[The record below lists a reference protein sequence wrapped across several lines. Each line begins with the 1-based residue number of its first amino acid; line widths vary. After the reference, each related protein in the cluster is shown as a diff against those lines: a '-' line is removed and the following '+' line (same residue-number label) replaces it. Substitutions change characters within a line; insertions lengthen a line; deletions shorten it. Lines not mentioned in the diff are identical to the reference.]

1 MPALRSL
8 MQDDWPLVLPRIIDH
23 AARWHG
29 GRAVVTSGA
38 GGAPAA
44 RHTYAEIRE
53 RAALCALM
61 LRRLGVRPGDRVGTL
76 ATNSHR
82 HLEAWYGIAG
92 AGAVCHTL
100 NPRLFERDL
109 EYIINHAGDV
119 VILADPAFL
128 PLLAALAPR
137 LRTVRAVV
145 ALAAEGAAAAG
156 GAGGVPLPGGRA
168 APRRAVLCYE
178 ALLAAERP
186 GLPSFA
192 WHPCRETD
200 AAGLCYTRSVG
211 AFFI

>member
-29 GRAVVTSGA
+29 GRAVVTSGV

-53 RAALCALM
+53 RAALCALA

-76 ATNSHR
+76 AMNSHR

-100 NPRLFERDL
+100 NPRLFEKDL
-109 EYIINHAGDV
+109 EYIISHAGDV

-137 LRTVRAVV
+137 LRAVRAVV
-145 ALAAEGAAAAG
+145 VRADERAAAAAAG
-156 GAGGVPLPGGRA
+156 GAAAAAPLPGGRA
-168 APRRAVLCYE
+168 ALCYE

-186 GLPSFA
+186 GLPTFA

-200 AAGLCYTRSVG
+200 AAGLCYTRSAG
-211 AFFI
+211 AWFMY